1 MTANSAAVL
10 AELRSVRHQLD
21 TVIAALDLGSE
32 AGTGD
37 GLRAQLERGVA
48 GSRRIPGKH
57 GAPATAYGEVVVE
70 IPDAPGALGRLFADI
85 GDAGVNVE
93 DISIEHDQNRQVG
106 YLSVAVAPAQLDRP
120 GGSDGRTRLG
130 CSALRRRV
138 SSHPRVRGPG
148 TLTLVPEPSESPDRL
163 VVAIDGP
170 SGSGKSSTARGV
182 ATRLGLEF
190 LDTGAMYRAATWLA
204 LTEGLPTDDQAA
216 VADLVRAAAI
226 DIDTDPTQPR
236 ISINGHDVTAAIR
249 EPAVSAV
256 VSQIATNLRVRADL
270 IARQRALIAALGARH
285 GGRGAGH
292 HHGGGP
298 GCRRTGRCWSPIHK
312 RGSGAG
318 TPSWVRR
325 STPIRS
331 PTR

>member
-1 MTANSAAVL
+1 M
-10 AELRSVRHQLD
+10 
-21 TVIAALDLGSE
+21 
-32 AGTGD
+32 
-37 GLRAQLERGVA
+37 
-48 GSRRIPGKH
+48 
-57 GAPATAYGEVVVE
+57 
-70 IPDAPGALGRLFADI
+70 
-85 GDAGVNVE
+85 
-93 DISIEHDQNRQVG
+93 
-106 YLSVAVAPAQLDRP
+106 
-120 GGSDGRTRLG
+120 
-130 CSALRRRV
+130 
-138 SSHPRVRGPG
+138 
-148 TLTLVPEPSESPDRL
+148 PEPSESPDRL

-270 IARQRALIAALGARH
+270 IARQRALIAASERGMVAE
-285 GGRGAGH
+285 GRDITTVVA
-292 HHGGGP
+292 P
-298 GCRRTGRCWSPIHK
+298 DADVRVVLVADPQTR
-312 RGSGAG
+312 
-318 TPSWVRR
+318 VRR
-325 STPIRS
+325 RHAELGEAVDADSVTDQVIRRDTDDSTVASFHEAAPGVVLVDSTHLDLDQVIDEICGLVPDAASNAVREVS
-331 PTR
+331 